1 MVTIGFMLEDVDSNE
16 ISNNLSKEQAAM
28 KEIKVTLG
36 LLLLNLFIAFLGIG
50 LVIPVLPTLM
60 NELGISGTTVGYLTA
75 AFAIAQLVVS
85 PFAGKAADKY
95 GRKIMIVLGLFI
107 FGFSELLFGLG
118 KTIEVLFISRVL
130 GGISAAFIMPAVT
143 AFIADITTMKTR
155 PKALGYMSAAINTGF
170 IIGPGI
176 GGFLAD
182 FGTRVPF
189 YFAGALGIT
198 AALLSI
204 LLLKEPER
212 NEENMENAPKQT
224 SGFKRVFE
232 PMYFVAF
239 LLIFVASFG
248 LAAFESFFSLFVD
261 HKFGFTP
268 MDIAIIITGSAIFGA
283 VAQIVL
289 FDRLAQR
296 WGEIKLIRYTL
307 VVSAVL
313 VFLMTTVSA
322 YFAIL
327 LVTCF
332 VFVGFDL
339 FRPAITSYLS
349 KIAGNEQGF
358 VGGMNSMFT
367 SLANIFGPILGGML
381 FDIDINYP
389 YYFAA
394 VVLVFGILLTLI
406 WKKPVSI

>member
-1 MVTIGFMLEDVDSNE
+1 
-16 ISNNLSKEQAAM
+16 M
-28 KEIKVTLG
+28 KDIKVTLG

-60 NELGISGTTVGYLTA
+60 NELQIDGTTVGYLTA
-75 AFAIAQLVVS
+75 AFAIAQLIVS
-85 PFAGKAADKY
+85 PIAGKAVDKY

-107 FGFSELLFGLG
+107 FGISEFLFGLG
-118 KTIEVLFISRVL
+118 KTIEVLFISRIL

-143 AFIADITTMKTR
+143 AFIADITTMETR
-155 PKALGYMSAAINTGF
+155 PKALGYMSAAISTGF

-182 FGTRVPF
+182 IGTRVPF
-189 YFAGALGIT
+189 YFAGALGTT
-198 AALLSI
+198 AAILSLI
-204 LLLKEPER
+204 LLKEPAR
-212 NEENMENAPKQT
+212 NQENLENESGQK
-224 SGFKRVFE
+224 SGFKRIFA
-232 PMYFVAF
+232 PMYFIAF
-239 LLIFVASFG
+239 ILIFVASFG

-268 MDIAIIITGSAIFGA
+268 TDIAIIITGSAIFGA
-283 VAQIVL
+283 IAQVAL
-289 FDRLAQR
+289 FDRLAQK

-307 VVSAVL
+307 VLSAIL
-313 VFLMTTVSA
+313 VFLMTTVSS

-339 FRPAITSYLS
+339 FRPAVTSYLS

-389 YYFAA
+389 YYFAT
-394 VVLVFGILLTLI
+394 VVLIIGVLLTLI
-406 WKKPVSI
+406 WKKPASYR

>member
-1 MVTIGFMLEDVDSNE
+1 
-16 ISNNLSKEQAAM
+16 M
-28 KEIKVTLG
+28 KDYKITLG

-60 NELGISGTTVGYLTA
+60 NELQISGTVVGYLTA
-75 AFAIAQLVVS
+75 AFAIAQLIVS
-85 PFAGKAADKY
+85 PLAGKAVDKY
-95 GRKIMIVLGLFI
+95 GRKIMIVIGLFI
-107 FGFSELLFGLG
+107 FGISEFLFGLG
-118 KTIEVLFISRVL
+118 KTIEVLFISRIL

-143 AFIADITTMKTR
+143 AFIADITTMETR
-155 PKALGYMSAAINTGF
+155 PKALGYMSAAISTGF

-189 YFAGALGIT
+189 YFAGALGTT
-198 AALLSI
+198 AAILSI
-204 LLLKEPER
+204 ILLREPER
-212 NEENMENAPKQT
+212 NMVNVENAPVQT
-224 SGFKRVFE
+224 SGFKRILE
-232 PMYFVAF
+232 PMYLIAF
-239 LLIFVASFG
+239 ILIFVASFG

-261 HKFGFTP
+261 HKFSFTP
-268 MDIAIIITGSAIFGA
+268 TDIAIVITGGAIVGA
-283 VAQIVL
+283 IAQVAL
-289 FDRLAQR
+289 FDRLAQK
-296 WGEIKLIRYTL
+296 WGEIKLIRYSL
-307 VVSAVL
+307 ILSGVL
-313 VFLMTTVSA
+313 VFLMTVVSS

-327 LVTCF
+327 LVTCI

-339 FRPAITSYLS
+339 FRPAVTSYLS

-389 YYFAA
+389 YYFAT
-394 VVLVFGILLTLI
+394 VVIFFGILLTLI
-406 WKKPVSI
+406 WKKPASYM